1 MVETRVPWCL
11 SILYWVD
18 TLHQVTPWDSPSG
31 LKFTSVFIEVLHSN
45 KKKTEK
51 GSMLYRQQETHTH
64 VNKHVYIHS
73 HTCTHSCTHMHIHEH
88 IKPHMCTHTY
98 MHIYTDGTQRTKMQV
113 PDGESSNHGCTE
125 KRHWGSLQGQVSAL
139 PIPPRANEVQFKPQG
154 WERRDGVVLKP
165 PNTPE
170 QGSLVGKLDPKNQ
183 NCPTICFRGA
193 RSGSC
198 EKCQGGSPS
207 WTFPLMKAISR
218 IDRAPTYGMT
228 VGSTAQM

>member
-1 MVETRVPWCL
+1 MPWCL

-31 LKFTSVFIEVLHSN
+31 LKLTSVFFEVLHSN
-45 KKKTEK
+45 EKKTEK
-51 GSMLYRQQETHTH
+51 SSMLYRQQETHTH

-73 HTCTHSCTHMHIHEH
+73 HTHVPTRVHTCIFMNAYATTHEHPYMHIH
-88 IKPHMCTHTY
+88 
-98 MHIYTDGTQRTKMQV
+98 TDGTQRTKMQV
-113 PDGESSNHGCTE
+113 PDGESSNHECTG

-139 PIPPRANEVQFKPQG
+139 SIPLRTNKVQLKPQD
-154 WERRDGVVLKP
+154 WEQRDGVVLKP

-170 QGSLVGKLDPKNQ
+170 QGSLVGKLDPENQ
-183 NCPTICFRGA
+183 NCPVTCFRGA

-207 WTFPLMKAISR
+207 WTFPLMKAMSW
-218 IDRAPTYGMT
+218 IDRAPTYGMR
-228 VGSTAQM
+228 VDSTAQM